1 MDTEEGESL
10 ALQLKGAVGGSS
22 GSSRLD
28 DVHAV
33 LTRSQPCNTSCTTSL
48 IKCLLSCPSRVS
60 SFCCF
65 LIQTSFPR
73 SCLRVSLSLV
83 SKPRTAGKSRNR
95 LLTLN
100 LESDS
105 KQRERGTTD
114 DMHTCLCTSLFS
126 PRPIDKT
133 VAINTRLCPYMA
145 RHFYSALSDRRSP
158 FVFLQLTNFS
168 SPHQLTINFFVVLVA
183 PFSLTEIRKRPSGL
197 FL

>member
-1 MDTEEGESL
+1 MPSSH
-10 ALQLKGAVGGSS
+10 ALNPVIPRAQPP
-22 GSSRLD
+22 
-28 DVHAV
+28 V
-33 LTRSQPCNTSCTTSL
+33 LPDKLPLVMSEQSEL
-48 IKCLLSCPSRVS
+48 VLLLSDPNVFSSQLPPS
-60 SFCCF
+60 
-65 LIQTSFPR
+65 I
-73 SCLRVSLSLV
+73 LSLV
-83 SKPRTAGKSRNR
+83 SKPRTAGKPRNH

-114 DMHTCLCTSLFS
+114 DVHTCLCTSLFS
-126 PRPIDKT
+126 PRLIDKT

-168 SPHQLTINFFVVLVA
+168 SPHHLTINLFVVLVA